1 MTIWNYVG
9 SLSWH
14 CETKLSIYR
23 HKENLDVINTDD
35 GTFFVEQCQT
45 DRMFTR
51 SLNLANV
58 SMRIKSDT
66 KKRLLKNKFHMWIL
80 NVLTEFFAKEITI
93 RALADRLEIWKKK
106 RKKNNKYTCSKL
118 FSVCTFCNI
127 ISSLSVWV
135 YVQWD
140 SEKALQNLKQLF
152 LVLSGWRLVAC

>member
-35 GTFFVEQCQT
+35 GTYFVEQCQT

-51 SLNLANV
+51 SLKLANV

-66 KKRLLKNKFHMWIL
+66 KKRLVKKQVSYVNTECINWIFRER
-80 NVLTEFFAKEITI
+80 NY
-93 RALADRLEIWKKK
+93 
-106 RKKNNKYTCSKL
+106 YTS
-118 FSVCTFCNI
+118 T
-127 ISSLSVWV
+127 
-135 YVQWD
+135 
-140 SEKALQNLKQLF
+140 
-152 LVLSGWRLVAC
+152 RR